1 MTQLLNYVKI
11 FYNKNVQLV
20 WEIDTFMILDKIW
33 DENFK
38 Q

>member
-1 MTQLLNYVKI
+1 MTQLLNYFKI
-11 FYNKNVQLV
+11 SYNKNVQLV
-20 WEIDTFMILDKIW
+20 WEIGAFMILDKIW